1 MTEKAFIFDLD
12 GVIVDTAEFHY
23 VAWKNLA
30 DRIGISIDRK
40 FNERLKGISRM
51 ESLERILVH
60 GNMADKLS
68 DEEKEK
74 LAAEKNTEYVALLQQ
89 LTPVDVFDGLIDFLT
104 EAKALGIHCVIASAS
119 KNAPLILEKLE
130 IADYF
135 DGIVDPAT
143 LTKGK
148 PDPEIFLKA
157 AASVD
162 TEPAHA
168 IGFEDAEAGIEG
180 IKDAGMFAVG
190 FESNHPLPKADL
202 TAHAWSE
209 ISPKALLEHI

>member
-60 GNMADKLS
+60 GDMADKLS

-180 IKDAGMFAVG
+180 IKAASMFAVG

-202 TAHAWSE
+202 TVHDWSE

>member
-60 GNMADKLS
+60 GDMADKLS

-89 LTPVDVFDGLIDFLT
+89 ITSVDVFDGLIDFLT

-168 IGFEDAEAGIEG
+168 IGFEDAEAGIKG
-180 IKDAGMFAVG
+180 IKAAGMFAVG

-202 TAHAWSE
+202 TVHAWSE

>member
-40 FNERLKGISRM
+40 FNERIKGISRM

-60 GNMADKLS
+60 GDMADKLS

-89 LTPVDVFDGLIDFLT
+89 LTSVDVFDGLIDFLT

-180 IKDAGMFAVG
+180 IKAAGMFAVG

-202 TAHAWSE
+202 TVHAWSE

>member
-60 GNMADKLS
+60 GDMADKLS

-89 LTPVDVFDGLIDFLT
+89 ITSVDVFDGLIDFLT

-180 IKDAGMFAVG
+180 IKAAGMFAVG

-202 TAHAWSE
+202 TVHAWSE